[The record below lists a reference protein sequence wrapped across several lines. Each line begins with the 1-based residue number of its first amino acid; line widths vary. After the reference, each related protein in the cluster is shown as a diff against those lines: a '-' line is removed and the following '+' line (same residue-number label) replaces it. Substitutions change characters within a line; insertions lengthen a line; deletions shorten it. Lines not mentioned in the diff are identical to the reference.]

1 MIDTIAIYC
10 SLFFTSFL
18 ASTIIPLGSEGVVV
32 YTIMKGHNIVSV
44 VVIASIGNYL
54 GACTTYIL
62 GYIGRQKTL
71 EKYLKI
77 NQVDFARAEKLF
89 TKYGSPVLLFT
100 WLPIVGDA
108 LAAIGGI
115 FKLNFL
121 LFSIYVFTGKFIRYL
136 AVAYF
141 AGII

>member
-32 YTIMKGHNIVSV
+32 YMITKGHNIVSV

-62 GYIGRQKTL
+62 GYIGRQKAL

-77 NQVDFARAEKLF
+77 NQVEFARAEKLF

-141 AGII
+141 VGIM

>member
-1 MIDTIAIYC
+1 MINTITIYC

-18 ASTIIPLGSEGVVV
+18 ASTIIPLGSEGMVV
-32 YTIMKGHNIVSV
+32 YMITKGHNIVSI

-62 GYIGRQKTL
+62 GYIGRQKAL

-115 FKLNFL
+115 FKFNFL

-141 AGII
+141 AGLI

>member
-18 ASTIIPLGSEGVVV
+18 ASTIIPLGSEGVVI
-32 YTIMKGHNIVSV
+32 YMIMKGHNIVSV

-54 GACTTYIL
+54 GL
-62 GYIGRQKTL
+62 GYIGRQKAL

-77 NQVDFARAEKLF
+77 NPVDFARAEKLF
-89 TKYGSPVLLFT
+89 IKYGSPVLLFT

>member
-62 GYIGRQKTL
+62 GYIGRQKAL

>member
-1 MIDTIAIYC
+1 MINTIAIYC

-32 YTIMKGHNIVSV
+32 YMITKGHSIVSV

-54 GACTTYIL
+54 GACTTYIF
-62 GYIGRQKTL
+62 GYIGRQNAL

-77 NQVDFARAEKLF
+77 NPVDFARAEKLF

-115 FKLNFL
+115 FKLNFF

-136 AVAYF
+136 VVAYF

>member
-32 YTIMKGHNIVSV
+32 YMIMKGHNIVSV

-62 GYIGRQKTL
+62 GYIGRQKAL

-77 NQVDFARAEKLF
+77 NPVDFARAEKLF
-89 TKYGSPVLLFT
+89 IKYGSPVLLFT

>member
-32 YTIMKGHNIVSV
+32 YMIMNGHNIVSV

-54 GACTTYIL
+54 GACTTYIF
-62 GYIGRQKTL
+62 GYIGRQKAL

-77 NQVDFARAEKLF
+77 NPLDFARAEKLF
-89 TKYGSPVLLFT
+89 AKYGSPVLLFT

>member
-1 MIDTIAIYC
+1 MINTIAIYC

-18 ASTIIPLGSEGVVV
+18 ASTIIPLGSEGAVV
-32 YTIMKGHNIVSV
+32 YMIMKGHNIVSV

-62 GYIGRQKTL
+62 GYIGRQKAL

-77 NQVDFARAEKLF
+77 NQVEFTRAEKLF

>member
-1 MIDTIAIYC
+1 MINTIAIYC

-18 ASTIIPLGSEGVVV
+18 ASTIIPLGSEGMVI
-32 YTIMKGHNIVSV
+32 YMITKGHNIVSV

-62 GYIGRQKTL
+62 GYIGRQKAL

-77 NQVDFARAEKLF
+77 NQVDFARADKLF

>member
-1 MIDTIAIYC
+1 MINTITIYC
-10 SLFFTSFL
+10 TLFFTSFL
-18 ASTIIPLGSEGVVV
+18 ASTIIPLGSEGMVV
-32 YTIMKGHNIVSV
+32 YMIIKGYNILLV

-54 GACTTYIL
+54 GACTTYMI
-62 GYIGRQKTL
+62 GYIGRQKAL

-100 WLPIVGDA
+100 WLPIIGDVF
-108 LAAIGGI
+108 AAIGGI
-115 FKLNFL
+115 LKFNFL

>member
-1 MIDTIAIYC
+1 MINTIAIYC

-32 YTIMKGHNIVSV
+32 YMIMKGHNIVSV

-62 GYIGRQKTL
+62 GYIGRQKAL

-77 NQVDFARAEKLF
+77 NPVEFTRAEKSF

-115 FKLNFL
+115 FKLNFF

>member
-1 MIDTIAIYC
+1 MITKD
-10 SLFFTSFL
+10 
-18 ASTIIPLGSEGVVV
+18 
-32 YTIMKGHNIVSV
+32 HNIVSV

-62 GYIGRQKTL
+62 GYIGRQKAL